1 MSDRR
6 SEVDRRLSFLLFKSH
21 DVLRDVSP
29 QGILRFLRLFNLCD
43 VGPTTAAEIS
53 PVHKRPLTDQG
64 SDGRPQ
70 PVVLFSTD
78 GGQAEVR
85 GHCSQS
91 SGASRLG
98 IKRKAGVR
106 HICPPPSLSLCLAA
120 PTLRGAQHVLSAKQG
135 RLW

>member
-43 VGPTTAAEIS
+43 VGPTTAAELS
-53 PVHKRPLTDQG
+53 PVHHRTVTGRG

-85 GHCSQS
+85 GHRRQS
-91 SGASRLG
+91 AGSSRLG
-98 IKRKAGVR
+98 MKRKAGVR
-106 HICPPPSLSLCLAA
+106 HMCPP
-120 PTLRGAQHVLSAKQG
+120 
-135 RLW
+135 

>member
-43 VGPTTAAEIS
+43 VGPTTAAELS
-53 PVHKRPLTDQG
+53 PAHNRTVTDQG

-85 GHCSQS
+85 DAAASQLT
-91 SGASRLG
+91 GPDWA
-98 IKRKAGVR
+98 
-106 HICPPPSLSLCLAA
+106 
-120 PTLRGAQHVLSAKQG
+120 
-135 RLW
+135 

>member
-43 VGPTTAAEIS
+43 VGPTTAAELS
-53 PVHKRPLTDQG
+53 PAHHRTVTDQG

-85 GHCSQS
+85 QHCSQS
-91 SGASRLG
+91 AGLSRL
-98 IKRKAGVR
+98 
-106 HICPPPSLSLCLAA
+106 
-120 PTLRGAQHVLSAKQG
+120 
-135 RLW
+135 